1 MRSTPVAGRTH
12 RDETCGGAM
21 RSDRGSCKLW
31 RPTAS
36 GQRRSRQCTFQSS
49 SKTCQSRQLRGHNH
63 HGCSGKQPSSKLG
76 REFDSSGP
84 CVVTCTTEVA
94 QAVERSHTL
103 QWRST
108 MRVSSFVTDCFYF
121 EEDTLEELL
130 FDEVVGGVN
139 RELNLIKS
147 FPVYQAVPRAELTG
161 KVWSTRWC
169 YRRKGPNTSESAF
182 RGETVRK
189 FSGRKLGSRPREC
202 CWRWPCRKTSPFCS
216 VTFVLHS

>member
-21 RSDRGSCKLW
+21 RSARGSCKLW

-49 SKTCQSRQLRGHNH
+49 SKPAKADSCEGTTITAAVESSH
-63 HGCSGKQPSSKLG
+63 HPTGE
-76 REFDSSGP
+76 RVDSSGP
-84 CVVTCTTEVA
+84 GGDVPTEVA

-108 MRVSSFVTDCFYF
+108 MRVSSFVTDGFYF

-130 FDEVVGGVN
+130 LDEVVGGVN

-169 YRRKGPNTSESAF
+169 YRRKGPKQVRARFVVRQFANSLDANWARGHESVVGGGRVERPHHF
-182 RGETVRK
+182 VR
-189 FSGRKLGSRPREC
+189 
-202 CWRWPCRKTSPFCS
+202 
-216 VTFVLHS
+216 